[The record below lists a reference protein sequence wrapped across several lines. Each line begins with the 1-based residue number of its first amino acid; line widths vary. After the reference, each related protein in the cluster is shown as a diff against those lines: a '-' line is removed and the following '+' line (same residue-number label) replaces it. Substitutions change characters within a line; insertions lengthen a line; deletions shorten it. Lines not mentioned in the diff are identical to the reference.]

1 MTHGKNIKRVAG
13 TVAFL
18 AACALGSAAQAAVIV
33 DLDSTTNSG
42 GPNDINNGV
51 TFNTDLSDIINVT
64 QIGTAD
70 GGAYDAWNA
79 WGRLRGCDSDG
90 ICTNGWINNWSYFV
104 NGDTSTATLISDG
117 VRYQTALAALANA
130 VPVSPLTGISSITF
144 FISDNPYSD
153 NEGGISLSVDV
164 AAVPEPGSLA
174 LLGLGLAGLGL
185 ARRRRAAR

>member
-18 AACALGSAAQAAVIV
+18 AVCALGSAAQAAVIV

-64 QIGTAD
+64 QIGTAG

-185 ARRRRAAR
+185 ARRRRAVR